1 MDLKEF
7 KRNLDW
13 AYEGYANYGPGH
25 ASTWLR
31 ILLKEMD
38 AEMERGW
45 AELEA
50 GRMQRL
56 RADMD
61 CATRWAGHNVI
72 TVIG

>member
-31 ILLKEMD
+31 RLLKEMD
-38 AEMERGW
+38 AEMELGW
-45 AELEA
+45 AELES
-50 GRMQRL
+50 GRMRRL
-56 RADMD
+56 RADMNY
-61 CATRWAGHNVI
+61 ATRWAGHNVI
-72 TVIG
+72 AVIG